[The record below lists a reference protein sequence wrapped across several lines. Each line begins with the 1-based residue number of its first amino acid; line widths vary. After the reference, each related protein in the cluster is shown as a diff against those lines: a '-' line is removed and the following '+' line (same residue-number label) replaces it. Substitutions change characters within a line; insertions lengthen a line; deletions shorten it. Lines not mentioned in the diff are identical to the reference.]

1 VTQWIWTSSTLRQPF
16 WDSPSFNI
24 QKPKDIALLIFE
36 ASSRKKWKAKQALQ
50 GGAWIAKAKLD
61 ANFSLNNFHDFM
73 HLSVELSN
81 V

>member
-1 VTQWIWTSSTLRQPF
+1 M
-16 WDSPSFNI
+16 
-24 QKPKDIALLIFE
+24 
-36 ASSRKKWKAKQALQ
+36 QALQ

>member
-1 VTQWIWTSSTLRQPF
+1 MDIFYASTTFLGLSFHQCSEAKRYC
-16 WDSPSFNI
+16 SPN
-24 QKPKDIALLIFE
+24 FE
-36 ASSRKKWKAKQALQ
+36 AFSRKKWKAKQALQ